1 MMTPVRADKCYNERG
16 RLTRYFGTPVSEGN
30 PLSQMLKIAV
40 PLAGYGS
47 RMRPHTW
54 SKPKPLIP
62 LAGQTVLDHVLA
74 QFNSLPAGQPVEYVL
89 IVGPYQQEQV
99 EAHMRRQHPDK
110 TFNIVVQPQMRGQSD
125 ALWLAREHLT
135 GPMLMSFGDTF
146 IETDLSRVLA
156 EPLDGIAWV
165 KPVPDPR
172 PFGVAALNPQGLIT
186 RLIEKPQTLEN
197 NRVVVGFY
205 YFRSGEKLMDVLD
218 QQIRSG
224 VTLKNEFF
232 LTDALNLWIE
242 QGARLRTETVEV
254 WLDAG
259 RPDALLETNRWLL
272 DHGRGSAPAE
282 RPGVTIIPPVAIHPS
297 AVIEGSVIGPHVS
310 LGANCQ
316 VRGCVLRDTI
326 VDTDTTIENLVLE
339 GSIIG
344 RTARVHGQPRRLNI
358 GDNSQ
363 VDL

>member
-1 MMTPVRADKCYNERG
+1 MMTPVRADKCYNEKG
-16 RLTRYFGTPVSEGN
+16 CLTFSIVMPISEGN
-30 PLSQMLKIAV
+30 LLSQTLKLTV
-40 PLAGYGS
+40 PMAGYGS

-99 EAHMRRQHPDK
+99 EAHMQQHHPDK
-110 TFNIVVQPQMRGQSD
+110 PYHLVVQPQMRGQSD

-135 GPMLMSFGDTF
+135 GPVLMSFSDTL
-146 IETDLSRVLA
+146 IETNLSQVLD
-156 EPLDGIAWV
+156 EPMDGIAWV

-172 PFGVAALNPQGLIT
+172 PFGVAAVNSAGLIT
-186 RLIEKPQTLEN
+186 RLIEKPQSLDN

-205 YFRSGEKLMDVLD
+205 YFRSGEQLIDILD
-218 QQIRSG
+218 QQIRRG
-224 VTLKNEFF
+224 VKLKNEFF

-242 QGARLRTETVEV
+242 QGARLRTESVEV

-272 DHGRGSAPAE
+272 ENTRSSTPAPRA
-282 RPGVTIIPPVAIHPS
+282 GVTIIPPVAIHPS
-297 AVIEGSVIGPHVS
+297 AVIEASVIGPHVS

-316 VRGCVLRDTI
+316 VRGSVLRDTI
-326 VDTDTTIENLVLE
+326 VDTDTIIENLVLE

-344 RTARVHGQPRRLNI
+344 RAVRLNGRPSKLNV
-358 GDNSQ
+358 GDSSQ
-363 VDL
+363 INL